1 MKVLAYLLAALLMVL
16 AAACSGEPQEK
27 PDMAPVGSADSVAEE
42 GTAPSPRPERAAP
55 RTDTIWQGRVKGY
68 RMAWTGEDFTARSGA
83 AAGTAVSLREVLDH
97 RYRMAIDTLDD
108 SEFFKDCTT
117 ENTVKVLSV
126 VGSTISIER
135 SEYGSC
141 PGAAHPSV
149 NTTYESFSL
158 ANPDRVLTLGH
169 YYDERT
175 LYDAIAADPLVKK
188 AMASAG
194 ITSLPA
200 TLPEF
205 LDLLS
210 TSVAECEYGFSREM
224 LSSFAFHHIEGN
236 RVAVRI
242 GLSHGAGACRGRLT
256 QLGLLL
262 PIPSAL
268 ADDLRA
274 ADNRTAGYLMRD
286 LKKIAGD
293 GSTMITLK

>member
-1 MKVLAYLLAALLMVL
+1 MKVLAYLLAALLLVL
-16 AAACSGEPQEK
+16 PVACSDEREAK
-27 PDMAPVGSADSVAEE
+27 PDVAVEHSPDSVAEK
-42 GTAPSPRPERAAP
+42 GNPRSPRKERAAP
-55 RTDTIWQGRVKGY
+55 GGDTIWQGRVGEY
-68 RMAWTGEDFTARSGA
+68 RMVWTGKDFTARAGA
-83 AAGTAVSLREVLDH
+83 AGGTFVSLREVLDH
-97 RYRMAIDTLDD
+97 RYRMALDTLDD
-108 SEFFKDCTT
+108 IGDFRDCVN

-135 SEYGSC
+135 SEYSSC

-149 NTTYESFSL
+149 NTVYESFPLS
-158 ANPDRVLTLGH
+158 NPDRRLTLGH
-169 YYDERT
+169 YYDEQT
-175 LYDAIAADPLVKK
+175 LYDAIVADPLVKK
-188 AMASAG
+188 AMVSG
-194 ITSLPA
+194 NITHLPA

-210 TSVAECEYGFSREM
+210 TSIAECKYAFSREM

-242 GLSHGAGACRGRLT
+242 GLSHGAGACRGNLT

-274 ADNRTAGYLMRD
+274 ADKRTAGYLMRD
-286 LKKIAGD
+286 LKEIAGER
-293 GSTMITLK
+293 STEIVLK

>member
-1 MKVLAYLLAALLMVL
+1 MKVLAYLLAALLIVIP
-16 AAACSGEPQEK
+16 AACSGDREEK
-27 PDMAPVGSADSVAEE
+27 PDVAAVGSADS
-42 GTAPSPRPERAAP
+42 TAQKEAVPSSRQERAAP
-55 RTDTIWQGRVKGY
+55 RGDTIWQGRVKGY
-68 RMAWTGEDFTARSGA
+68 RMAWTGTDFTARAGA
-83 AAGTAVSLREVLDH
+83 AGGTFVSLRAVLDH
-97 RYRMAIDTLDD
+97 RYRMALDTLDD
-108 SEFFKDCTT
+108 IGDFRDCIN

-149 NTTYESFSL
+149 NTVYESFSL
-158 ANPDRVLTLGH
+158 ANPDRRLTLGH
-169 YYDERT
+169 YYDEKT
-175 LYDAIAADPLVKK
+175 LYDAIVSDPLVKK
-188 AMASAG
+188 AMAAGG
-194 ITSLPA
+194 ITHLPA

-210 TSVAECEYGFSREM
+210 TSIAECEYAFSREM

-242 GLSHGAGACRGRLT
+242 GLSHGAGACRGNLT

-262 PIPSAL
+262 PIPPTL

-274 ADNRTAGYLMRD
+274 ADSRTSGYLMRD
-286 LKKIAGD
+286 LKKIAGEE
-293 GSTMITLK
+293 STMIKLK